1 MTMDESQPGFVV
13 PAGAREL
20 AIELA
25 RAAGALLRDR
35 LDAPRDVQRKGTIDL
50 VTDADRASEALVATG
65 IRDAFPEHRLI
76 GEEGARGATDAGAG
90 KSAYGWVIDP
100 LDGTT
105 NFAHRYPHFAVSI
118 ALEQAGTPIL
128 GVVYDPMRDEM
139 FAGERGEPSLLND
152 RTIEVSTTGMLLAS
166 LLATG
171 FPYDLS
177 KRRESNALWEAFNG
191 SAQGVRRD
199 GAAALNLCYVA
210 AGRLDAYWERPV
222 QPWDMAAGVVIVRGA
237 GGTIGSLEHDD
248 HDVYGNEV
256 VATNGALRGEVRD
269 MIHKTLD
276 SLPDM
281 VVDQGG
287 IATQ

>member
-1 MTMDESQPGFVV
+1 MIMGENGNQRTV
-13 PAGAREL
+13 PPGARQL

-25 RAAGALLRDR
+25 REAGALLRDR
-35 LDAPRDVQRKGTIDL
+35 LDAPHDVERKGTIDL
-50 VTDADRASEALVATG
+50 VTDADRASETLITAG
-65 IRDAFPEHRLI
+65 IREAFPDHRLV
-76 GEEGARGATDAGAG
+76 GEEGARGAVETGQG
-90 KSAYGWVIDP
+90 PSPYGWVIDP

-118 ALEQAGTPIL
+118 ALEQAGEPVL

-139 FAGERGEPSLLND
+139 FIGEEGAPSLLND
-152 RTIEVSTTGMLLAS
+152 RPITVSTTDVLLAS

-177 KRRESNALWEAFNG
+177 KRRESNALWQAFNG
-191 SAQGVRRD
+191 CVQGVRRD

-237 GGTIGSLEHDD
+237 GGTITSLEHDD
-248 HDVYGNEV
+248 HDVYGLEV
-256 VATNGALRGEVRD
+256 VATNGPLQEEVRSL
-269 MIHKTLD
+269 IRETLD
-276 SLPDM
+276 ALIDAA
-281 VVDQGG
+281 VG
-287 IATQ
+287 

>member
-1 MTMDESQPGFVV
+1 MSTHEAGNQREV
-13 PAGAREL
+13 PAGARQL
-20 AIELA
+20 AIDLA
-25 RAAGALLRDR
+25 REAGALLRDH
-35 LDAPRDVQRKGTIDL
+35 LDAPGDVQRKGTIDL
-50 VTDADRASEALVATG
+50 VTDADRASETLITAG
-65 IRDAFPEHRLI
+65 IREAFPEHRLV
-76 GEEGARGATDAGAG
+76 GEEGARGAVDTGDGP
-90 KSAYGWVIDP
+90 SAYGWVIDP

-118 ALEQAGTPIL
+118 ALEQWGEPIL
-128 GVVYDPMRDEM
+128 GVVYDPMRDEL
-139 FAGERGEPSLLND
+139 FVGEQGEPSLLND
-152 RTIEVSTTGMLLAS
+152 RPIAVSNTDVLLAS

-177 KRRESNALWEAFNG
+177 KRRESNTLWQAFNG

-237 GGTIGSLEHDD
+237 GGMITSLEHDD

-256 VATNGALRGEVRD
+256 VATNGPLQDEVRGL
-269 MIHKTLD
+269 IRETLD
-276 SLPDM
+276 ALLGTA
-281 VVDQGG
+281 VH
-287 IATQ
+287 